1 MSQAFRDSKKK
12 HHVSSVPYYPD
23 TVYRSVG
30 CCLAFHANR
39 AKKQIPDIYN
49 VIQLSHLSSFDE
61 PSCSGILMA
70 TVRVHRRSSA
80 VKLIVAR
87 SIIVAIFGR
96 EPLD

>member
-1 MSQAFRDSKKK
+1 MLFVTRKKNKLLYCFDIFRR
-12 HHVSSVPYYPD
+12 P
-23 TVYRSVG
+23 VG

-70 TVRVHRRSSA
+70 TSLRAPAFERGQTYRRS
-80 VKLIVAR
+80 LYYRRYFR
-87 SIIVAIFGR
+87 SRA
-96 EPLD
+96 D